1 MEDARPFLSR
11 AKQFFGSFMFLNCAT
26 VDKHRGLTMVNI
38 KVASRSKA
46 IEYAIR
52 DVIVNAGQITKTGK
66 KIFHLNIGDPVAFD
80 FPTPQHIKD
89 ALIEAVQSGNNNYS
103 PSEGVPEL
111 RQAIAEKE
119 KRVNDVNVPPE
130 NVLITSGVS
139 EGIRM
144 LISALIEKGD
154 EILVPGPP
162 YSPYISYSKAYD
174 GTPVSYE
181 TVEEENWQPN
191 IDDLRNKISEK
202 TRAIVINNPNN
213 PTGAL
218 YREKKV
224 RQILDVAGEHEL
236 LILSDEIYDQIRY
249 VEDYVST
256 ANLAKDLPV
265 VVLNGFSKVYLM
277 TGWRLGYMY
286 FYEPNGELQELKKAI
301 EKEQRIRICAST
313 PAQMAGIAAMRGP
326 QDHVKEL
333 VEKLKLRRDYA
344 WKRLNEIDGVS
355 CAKPEG
361 AFYVFPKIHDVGSKW
376 KTDMEFAVELLKET
390 GVLLVHGSGFDPKY
404 GAGHVRGVFL
414 PPVRILE
421 QALNEIERFIRKN

>member
-1 MEDARPFLSR
+1 M
-11 AKQFFGSFMFLNCAT
+11 
-26 VDKHRGLTMVNI
+26 
-38 KVASRSKA
+38 KVKVTERSKA

-52 DVIVNAGQITKTGK
+52 DVIVNAGPITKTGK
-66 KIFHLNIGDPVAFD
+66 KMLYLNIGDPVAFD
-80 FPTPQHIKD
+80 FPTPQHIKQ
-89 ALIEAVQSGNNNYS
+89 ALIDAVQSGNNNYA

-119 KRVNDVNVPPE
+119 KRVNDVNVSAD

-144 LISALIEKGD
+144 LISCLIEKGD

-191 IDDLRNKISEK
+191 IDDLRSKISEK

-218 YREKKV
+218 YRRKTVK
-224 RQILDVAGEHEL
+224 QMLDVAGEHEL

-249 VEDYVST
+249 VGDYVST
-256 ANLAKDLPV
+256 SHLAKDLPV
-265 VVLNGFSKVYLM
+265 VGLNGFSKVYLM

-286 FYEPNGELQELKKAI
+286 FHEPNGELQDLKKAI

-313 PAQMAGIAAMRGP
+313 PAQMAGVTALRGP
-326 QDHVKEL
+326 QDHIPKM
-333 VEKLKLRRDYA
+333 VEKLRVRRDYA

-390 GVLLVHGSGFDPKY
+390 GVLLVHGSGFDPIY

-414 PPVRILE
+414 PPVETLE
-421 QALNEIERFIRKN
+421 QAFSEIERFIKKK